1 MPFDPSLPADNAR
14 VVSPEL
20 RNQFNGLYDLITPKV
35 SMQDVLDAIAAGA
48 ARSLDSVQP
57 LNIPFHDPPTR
68 AEVQLVADKINEILS
83 TAHS

>member
-1 MPFDPSLPADNAR
+1 MAFDPNWPPTNAE
-14 VVSPEL
+14 VESAPF

-48 ARSLDSVQP
+48 ARSLDSVQQ
-57 LNIPFHDPPTR
+57 LNIAFHDPVTR
-68 AEVQLVADKINEILS
+68 AEAEAIQAKINEIIG

>member
-48 ARSLDSVQP
+48 ARSLDHVAPINMP
-57 LNIPFHDPPTR
+57 LHDPVTR
-68 AEVQLVADKINEILS
+68 AEGQAIIDKINEIIG

>member
-1 MPFDPSLPADNAR
+1 MPFDTNFPPDHQPLNAAPFR
-14 VVSPEL
+14 D
-20 RNQFNGLYDLITPKV
+20 QFNGLNDLITPKV

>member
-48 ARSLDSVQP
+48 ARSLDNVAPINMP
-57 LNIPFHDPPTR
+57 LHDPVTR
-68 AEVQLVADKINEILS
+68 AEGQAIIDKINEMLG

>member
-48 ARSLDSVQP
+48 ARSLDSVQQ
-57 LNIPFHDPPTR
+57 LNIPFHDPVTR
-68 AEVQLVADKINEILS
+68 AEAEAIQDKINEIIS